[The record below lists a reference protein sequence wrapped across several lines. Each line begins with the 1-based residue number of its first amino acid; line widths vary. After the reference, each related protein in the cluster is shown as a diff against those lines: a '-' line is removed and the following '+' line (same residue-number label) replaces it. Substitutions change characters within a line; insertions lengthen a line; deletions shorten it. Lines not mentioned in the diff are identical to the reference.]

1 MGNNLIFNLSY
12 KIAYEL
18 SAHTVHA
25 EKGKT
30 KKYTYNI
37 SYYIEQLFLIQL
49 FMQLSSL
56 QNHHSCKFYLFSND
70 LFIDVIGKHR
80 TWAKYWTIHWGHH
93 SCRNCSK
100 TLKITYGIHVK
111 YCRLILQY
119 RWYKKTILYKF
130 YFIVV
135 ENCCKLS
142 KLTLVSYK
150 EHACNF
156 QSKITVI

>member
-1 MGNNLIFNLSY
+1 MLKKEKQRNTPIISVTILNKYSWYSY
-12 KIAYEL
+12 L
-18 SAHTVHA
+18 CNCH
-25 EKGKT
+25 
-30 KKYTYNI
+30 
-37 SYYIEQLFLIQL
+37 YYRIIMLVIL
-49 FMQLSSL
+49 
-56 QNHHSCKFYLFSND
+56 YLFSND

-100 TLKITYGIHVK
+100 TLKITKGIHVK

-119 RWYKKTILYKF
+119 RWYKKTILCKF